1 MLALRYLELLALT
14 VWIGGLLVLGT
25 IAAPSAFDVVAVRHV
40 ADGRAL
46 AGAIFGEA
54 LRRFHLVSY
63 VCGAIVILT
72 LVARAVLGPRPM
84 RFAIRLGI
92 AVVMLAAA
100 AYSGLVVS
108 TAVARAQAEIGGSP
122 SSLPQ
127 GDPRRA
133 AFGRLH
139 AQSTALQLVP
149 ILGGLCLI
157 FWETKE

>member
-1 MLALRYLELLALT
+1 
-14 VWIGGLLVLGT
+14 
-25 IAAPSAFDVVAVRHV
+25 
-40 ADGRAL
+40 
-46 AGAIFGEA
+46 
-54 LRRFHLVSY
+54 
-63 VCGAIVILT
+63 
-72 LVARAVLGPRPM
+72 M